1 MTLTD
6 YQTLTDN
13 LVRDD
18 AGKLTPTERD
28 RAIAAAVIRYS
39 KDRPRTKVED
49 IAAPGGNYLPL
60 PVGWDEGFSNLDS
73 LEYPLGKMP
82 PEHLESGS
90 WGMYNAPGGWQVMVL
105 QTLPAGAAVRS
116 TYTIRH
122 VLDANTD
129 TLPETD
135 REAVA
140 SYAAALLL
148 DQLASLYS
156 GDSDSTISADSVQHQ
171 SKASEFAA
179 RARVLR
185 KRYFDDLGIDTKR
198 NAAAGAVVNLD
209 LASSLG
215 RDRLTHP
222 RRFR

>member
-1 MTLTD
+1 MLAD

-18 AGKLTPTERD
+18 AGKLTPVERD
-28 RAIAAAVIRYS
+28 LAIIAAVNRYS
-39 KDRPRTKVED
+39 KDRPRVKVED
-49 IAAPGGNYLPL
+49 IASPGGNTLPL
-60 PVGWDEGFSNLDS
+60 PVGWVDGFSTLNS
-73 LEYPLGKMP
+73 LEYPLGKVP
-82 PEHLESGS
+82 PEHLETGA
-90 WGMYNAPGGWQVMVL
+90 WGMYNAPAGWQVMVRE
-105 QTLPAGAAVRS
+105 TLASGAVVRAG
-116 TYTIRH
+116 YTVWH
-122 VLDANTD
+122 VLGVATD